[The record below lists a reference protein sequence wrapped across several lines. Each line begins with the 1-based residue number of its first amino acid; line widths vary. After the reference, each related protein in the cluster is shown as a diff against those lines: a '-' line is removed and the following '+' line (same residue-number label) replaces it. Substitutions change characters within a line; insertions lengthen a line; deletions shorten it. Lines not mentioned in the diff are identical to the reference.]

1 MHRLISRPLSR
12 PLHLAMMIAISIPA
26 VGCKKVSTA
35 DSAAYDYGAATPE
48 ETAMDGVAYGGG
60 ASETSV
66 AMPAPEPTIDSEADD
81 APRMKS
87 SARRR
92 GGLFSRREG
101 GAQAVVAAPPAVAS
115 PGAAPTAGTQ
125 AAAADPAEPAI
136 AEDEDAQADRHIV
149 YTATMHVSV
158 FNLVDAMEVAEA
170 LPEKYGGYIASMTEG
185 SLVLRIPS
193 KNLRKL
199 MSEVGDLGVVEHRS
213 LQAQD
218 VTDEY
223 FDIEA
228 RITALEKTHAQ
239 LLDLLGKAR
248 TVQEAL
254 EVRRSLDQ
262 IAMELEV
269 LKGRMRKLE
278 NLISYSTLTLGLV
291 ERGPFT
297 PTPSSNDP
305 FPWVDSLGVE
315 ATEWK

>member
-1 MHRLISRPLSR
+1 ML
-12 PLHLAMMIAISIPA
+12 LAIATPGT
-26 VGCKKVSTA
+26 GCK
-35 DSAAYDYGAATPE
+35 SAMSGKSAMDNYDYAGPAPAE
-48 ETAMDGVAYGGG
+48 EAESGFPYGGE
-60 ASETSV
+60 AQADTAV
-66 AMPAPEPTIDSEADD
+66 AMPAAPEPEPSVDRDISESS
-81 APRMKS
+81 PVRTKS
-87 SARRR
+87 KR
-92 GGLFSRREG
+92 GGLFSRRDR
-101 GAQAVVAAPPAVAS
+101 AARSEVAS
-115 PGAAPTAGTQ
+115 PQTVAPAGATATAGTQ
-125 AAAADPAEPAI
+125 APAADPAEPAV
-136 AEDEDAQADRHIV
+136 ADDEEADAGRHIV
-149 YTATMHVSV
+149 YIATMHVSV
-158 FNLVDAMEVAEA
+158 FNLADAMEAAEA

-185 SLVLRIPS
+185 SFVLRIPS

-199 MSEVGDLGVVEHRS
+199 MSEVGEMGVVEHRS

-223 FDIEA
+223 YDIEA

-305 FPWVDSLGVE
+305 FPWVDALGVE

>member
-1 MHRLISRPLSR
+1 MLRRIILL
-12 PLHLAMMIAISIPA
+12 LAVALPGVA
-26 VGCKKVSTA
+26 CKKSSSG
-35 DSAAYDYGAATPE
+35 DYSSDAYDYGAAAPQ
-48 ETAMDGVAYGGG
+48 APADYGGYG
-60 ASETSV
+60 GDEDEPLTISADMDDS
-66 AMPAPEPTIDSEADD
+66 PPEP
-81 APRMKS
+81 
-87 SARRR
+87 SAREERVSKRKSGVFGRR
-92 GGLFSRREG
+92 DRAARSEM
-101 GAQAVVAAPPAVAS
+101 ASAPPSPQASTPAGTAAP
-115 PGAAPTAGTQ
+115 
-125 AAAADPAEPAI
+125 AADPAEPAV
-136 AEDEDAQADRHIV
+136 AQDEEIDAGRHIV
-149 YTATMHVSV
+149 YTASMHVSV
-158 FNLVDAMEVAEA
+158 FNLQEAMEAAEA
-170 LPEKYGGYIASMTEG
+170 LPEKYGGYIANMNES

-193 KNLRKL
+193 RNLRPL
-199 MSEVGDLGVVEHRS
+199 MSEIGELGVIEHRT

-218 VTDEY
+218 VTDEFY
-223 FDIEA
+223 DIES

-254 EVRRSLDQ
+254 EVRRALDE

-278 NLISYSTLTLGLV
+278 NLISYSTLTLGLQ